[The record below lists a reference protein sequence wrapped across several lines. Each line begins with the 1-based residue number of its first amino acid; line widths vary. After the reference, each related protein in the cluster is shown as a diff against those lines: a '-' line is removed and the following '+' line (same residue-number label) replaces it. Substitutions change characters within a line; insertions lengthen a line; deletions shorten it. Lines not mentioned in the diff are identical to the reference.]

1 MKDIG
6 YYNGTIGNLDEM
18 TVPMNDRAG
27 YFGDG
32 IYETALVPQDNFP
45 DLDKHI
51 DRFFRGAAAISMT
64 VPFEKNEL
72 KQLLKEV
79 TLRSEYDTKFLYWQ
93 LTRGTAR
100 RMHTF
105 PEGTPNLWITVT
117 EGFFPD
123 LKKKLH
129 LITTEDRRHGFCNI
143 KTLNL
148 LPNVL
153 AAEQARLADCDEAIF
168 VRDGMV
174 TECSHSNIHIL
185 KGKTLYTAPAG
196 EHVLPGIGRYNLI
209 RACHKLLITVE
220 ETAFSTDM
228 LFEAD
233 EVILSSTSRICQ
245 RAEQID
251 GIPVGQ
257 KADVL
262 FRNLQS
268 VVSAAYTAS
277 VRIPLPF

>member
-1 MKDIG
+1 MYK
-6 YYNGTIGNLDEM
+6 
-18 TVPMNDRAG
+18 R
-27 YFGDG
+27 
-32 IYETALVPQDNFP
+32 Q
-45 DLDKHI
+45 
-51 DRFFRGAAAISMT
+51 
-64 VPFEKNEL
+64 
-72 KQLLKEV
+72 
-79 TLRSEYDTKFLYWQ
+79 
-93 LTRGTAR
+93 
-100 RMHTF
+100 
-105 PEGTPNLWITVT
+105 
-117 EGFFPD
+117 
-123 LKKKLH
+123 
-129 LITTEDRRHGFCNI
+129 
-143 KTLNL
+143 
-148 LPNVL
+148 
-153 AAEQARLADCDEAIF
+153 LADCDEAIF
-168 VRDGMV
+168 VKDGMV

-245 RAEQID
+245 RAERIN

-268 VVSAAYTAS
+268 VVSASYTAS